1 MNKKYQ
7 SFLPR
12 FILFFVVFAV
22 AFFLMTFLVDRNL
35 NNDFRI
41 LLIKIGILATISSLF
56 YNILV
61 ESDPEIVD

>member
-1 MNKKYQ
+1 MNKKRH

-41 LLIKIGILATISSLF
+41 LLIKIGILATISSLL